1 MPIPRKKEALA
12 ILENARLEIEKLITA
27 CNLEVETYDDAN
39 EKKQEKMDDDEESEL
54 MRDGSFLS
62 DLETAQDAIDEIVD
76 AMKEE

>member
-1 MPIPRKKEALA
+1 MPIPRKKEALV

-62 DLETAQDAIDEIVD
+62 DLETAQDAIDEIID
-76 AMKEE
+76 TLKEE